1 MKAAPYAASNMPSE
15 PLLRVTGLSKTL
27 AGRQILHDV
36 CFTLDRARTLAI
48 TGASGSGKT
57 TLARCLARF
66 ELPDSG
72 QILLEGHDLRTLPRS
87 AVQLILQQP
96 GASLNPRFTAAGIVS
111 EPLVIQNCVT
121 PKNRRQ
127 AIEARVR
134 TAMESVG
141 LDPAA
146 AGRRATAFSG
156 GERRRL
162 AIARALTVEPKVLIL
177 DESLASLDLSI
188 QAQIVNLLLELQERR
203 GLAYVLVS
211 HDLAGVA
218 RIADEIA
225 VMEGG
230 AIVEH
235 AATAELLAGPRHP
248 AARALVEANRA
259 LSAGQ

>member
-1 MKAAPYAASNMPSE
+1 MPSE

-27 AGRQILHDV
+27 AGRPILHDV
-36 CFTLDRARTLAI
+36 CFMLDRARTLAI

-72 QILLEGHDLRTLPRS
+72 EIFLDGHDLRSLPRS

-96 GASLNPRFTAAGIVS
+96 AASLNPRFTAAEIVA
-111 EPLVIQNCVT
+111 EPLVIQNCGTLRDRGQV
-121 PKNRRQ
+121 
-127 AIEARVR
+127 IEARVLA
-134 TAMESVG
+134 AMESVG

-146 AGRRATAFSG
+146 ASRRAMAFSG
-156 GERRRL
+156 GERQRL
-162 AIARALTVEPKVLIL
+162 AIARALAVEPKLLIL

-203 GLAYVLVS
+203 GLAYILIS
-211 HDLAGVA
+211 HDLAAVA

-225 VMEGG
+225 VMESG

-235 AATAELLAGPRHP
+235 AATAELLARPRHP